1 MKWVFWLSVLLIGY
15 SYAGYPLWLYLRSR
29 LRALPVRR
37 EPIFP
42 FLSIVLAVRNEAE
55 TLPGKLKNLEEL
67 DYPSDRFEIVVV
79 SDGSTDG
86 TNSLLE
92 ARASERLHPV
102 ICTEHAGKAS
112 CLNLGI
118 QAARGE
124 IVMFTDARQI
134 LERDSASKLVA
145 RFADPAVGC
154 VSGELMLG
162 EPDPADRHEG
172 VGMYWK
178 MEKKIREWE
187 GAAGSVVGATGA
199 IYAVRK
205 KYVVPLPAGT
215 ILDDVYL
222 PLHVARQGGRVVFEP
237 GARAWDNFTESPG
250 REFRRKVRTL
260 TGNYQLL
267 QLAPW
272 LLTRENPIRF
282 EFISHKLL
290 RLCVPFAL
298 AGVLISSLM
307 LDAVYYRWAAMAQV
321 VFYSLG
327 ALAFVHLRLGLLG
340 RVASMVFS
348 FLLLNTA
355 AVVALVN
362 FVTRKKEVWVR

>member
-1 MKWVFWLSVLLIGY
+1 MKWVFWLSVLFIGY
-15 SYAGYPLWLYLRSR
+15 SYAGYPLWLFLRSR
-29 LRALPVRR
+29 VRTIPAR
-37 EPIFP
+37 HEPILP
-42 FLSIVLAVRNEAE
+42 FMSIVMAVRNEAE
-55 TLPGKLKNLEEL
+55 FLPRKLKNLAEL
-67 DYPSDRFEIVVV
+67 DYPAERYEIIVASDA
-79 SDGSTDG
+79 STDS
-86 TNSLLE
+86 TNALLT
-92 ARASERLHPV
+92 AQAGDRLRS
-102 ICTEHAGKAS
+102 ILCAEHAGKAS
-112 CLNLGI
+112 ALN
-118 QAARGE
+118 QALRAAQGE
-124 IVMFTDARQI
+124 VVLFTDVRQM
-134 LERDSASKLVA
+134 LERESARLLVA
-145 RFADPAVGC
+145 RFADPEVGC

-162 EPDPADRHEG
+162 EPTATDRHEG
-172 VGMYWK
+172 VGLYWK

-187 GAAGSVVGATGA
+187 GNSGSVVGATGA

-205 KYVVPLPAGT
+205 RYIVPLPVGT

-222 PLHVARQGGRVVFEP
+222 PMQVVRQGGRVVFEP

-298 AGVLISSLM
+298 AGARIGSLLI
-307 LDAVYYRWAAMAQV
+307 AHPYYRAIAVAQLV
-321 VFYSLG
+321 LYSL
-327 ALAFVHLRLGLLG
+327 ALIALIRPAPRMLGRLGNL
-340 RVASMVFS
+340 VFS
-348 FLLLNTA
+348 FLMLNTA

-362 FVTRKKEVWVR
+362 FLTGKKEVWVR

>member
-1 MKWVFWLSVLLIGY
+1 VKWVFWLSVLLIGY

-29 LRALPVRR
+29 MRPFPVLR
-37 EPIFP
+37 EPILP
-42 FLSIVLAVRNEAE
+42 FVSIVIAVRNEAQA
-55 TLPGKLKNLEEL
+55 LPGKLRNLKEL
-67 DYPSDRFEIVVV
+67 DYPSDRYEIIIA
-79 SDGSTDG
+79 SDASTDA
-86 TNSLLE
+86 TNALLAE
-92 ARASERLHPV
+92 WANARLRPV
-102 ICTEHAGKAS
+102 FCAEHEGKALT
-112 CLNLGI
+112 LNQGI

-124 IVMFTDARQI
+124 IVLFTDARQM
-134 LERDSASKLVA
+134 LESDSARQLVA

-162 EPDPADRHEG
+162 EPGPADRHEG
-172 VGMYWK
+172 IGLYWK

-215 ILDDVYL
+215 ILDDVFL
-222 PLHVARQGGRVVFEP
+222 PLQVVRQGGRVVFEP
-237 GARAWDNFTESPG
+237 SARAWDNFTDTPA

-272 LLTRENPIRF
+272 LLTRENPVRF

-290 RLCVPFAL
+290 RLFVPFAL
-298 AGVLISSLM
+298 AGTLGSSL
-307 LDAVYYRWAAMAQV
+307 LLAHPFYKSVAVAQLAL
-321 VFYSLG
+321 YSL
-327 ALAFVHLRLGLLG
+327 ALVALMRPAPGLIGRLGNL
-340 RVASMVFS
+340 VFS
-348 FLLLNTA
+348 FLMLNTA

-362 FVTRKKEVWVR
+362 FLTGKKEVWVR

>member
-15 SYAGYPLWLYLRSR
+15 SYAGYPLWLYLRR
-29 LRALPVRR
+29 FLRAFPERR
-37 EPIFP
+37 EAISP
-42 FLSIVLAVRNEAE
+42 FISIVLAVHNEE
-55 TLPGKLKNLEEL
+55 TTLERKLQNLEEL

-79 SDGSTDG
+79 SDGSTDA
-86 TNSLLE
+86 TNSLLA
-92 ARASERLHPV
+92 ARASQRVRPV
-102 ICTEHAGKAS
+102 ICADHQGKAS
-112 CLNLGI
+112 CLNQGI

-124 IVMFTDARQI
+124 IVLFTDARQM
-134 LERDSASKLVA
+134 LERESARRLIE
-145 RFADPAVGC
+145 RFSDPAVGC

-162 EPDPADRHEG
+162 EPGPANQHEG

-178 MEKKIREWE
+178 MEKRIREWE

-205 KYVVPLPAGT
+205 KHLVTLPPGT

-222 PLHVARQGGRVVFEP
+222 PMHVVRQGARVVFEP

-272 LLTRENPIRF
+272 LLTSENRVRF
-282 EFISHKLL
+282 EFVSHKLL

-298 AGVLISSLM
+298 AGALLSSL
-307 LDAVYYRWAAMAQV
+307 LLAEPFYRVLAVGQLAVY
-321 VFYSLG
+321 SL
-327 ALAFVHLRLGLLG
+327 ALVALVRPAPGLLG
-340 RVASMVFS
+340 RLGNVVFS
-348 FLLLNTA
+348 FLMLNTA

-362 FVTRKKEVWVR
+362 FATGKKEVWVR